1 MKLYNL
7 VFFCFDYQTDM
18 SWNQLNS
25 YIADDDILVSKA
37 VSIRES
43 LVKLQDHILQ
53 SHLKK
58 LFIIESSLT
67 DGLSP
72 SPKDHDSKI
81 CSHLY
86 NIHNIYTQ
94 YNDAYIQYM
103 QNIENKFVQPW
114 PEDHDCHIVRS
125 SRQSSISHPVPIM
138 FPKKSWPQDDDWHEL

>member
-67 DGLSP
+67 DGARCP
-72 SPKDHDSKI
+72 
-81 CSHLY
+81 
-86 NIHNIYTQ
+86 TQ
-94 YNDAYIQYM
+94 T
-103 QNIENKFVQPW
+103 KG
-114 PEDHDCHIVRS
+114 
-125 SRQSSISHPVPIM
+125 
-138 FPKKSWPQDDDWHEL
+138 SW